1 MSPRLANTTGREVTM
16 LKAGMIAAIVLATF
30 GGAVRTLMWSTS
42 EPRRETPAVLV
53 SMPSI
58 EELHA
63 KAHAT
68 HLQDQTV
75 KDPY

>member
-1 MSPRLANTTGREVTM
+1 M
-16 LKAGMIAAIVLATF
+16 LKASMIVAIVLATF
-30 GGAVRTLMWSTS
+30 AGAAGTLMWSTS
-42 EPRRETPAVLV
+42 RPHCETPGALV

-68 HLQDQTV
+68 HLPDQTV

>member
-1 MSPRLANTTGREVTM
+1 M
-16 LKAGMIAAIVLATF
+16 LKASMIAAIVHATF
-30 GGAVRTLMWSTS
+30 GGAAGTLMWSTS

-58 EELHA
+58 EDHA